1 MAMNMNGIMLHG
13 RPMRVGRPSGFVRHE
28 SAHDALCCSHGL
40 LRCNM
45 LCCVATCGTL
55 SRCAPAAPPRAHPSC
70 SPRLASPRLASPS
83 RAAYRCICPRM
94 AAQRSVLTR
103 RSQLETRCSA
113 SQHVALQCCTWR
125 RSTTRCNVVPCA
137 VTWRRSTLRAPWLS
151 ERGPT
156 SAARPDGT
164 RRFGRV

>member
-28 SAHDALCCSHGL
+28 SAHDALRCSHGL

-70 SPRLASPRLASPS
+70 SPRLASPRLASPRPLERIPLHLPTHGS
-83 RAAYRCICPRM
+83 TALGFDALIAA
-94 AAQRSVLTR
+94 
-103 RSQLETRCSA
+103 
-113 SQHVALQCCTWR
+113 
-125 RSTTRCNVVPCA
+125 
-137 VTWRRSTLRAPWLS
+137 
-151 ERGPT
+151 
-156 SAARPDGT
+156 
-164 RRFGRV
+164 